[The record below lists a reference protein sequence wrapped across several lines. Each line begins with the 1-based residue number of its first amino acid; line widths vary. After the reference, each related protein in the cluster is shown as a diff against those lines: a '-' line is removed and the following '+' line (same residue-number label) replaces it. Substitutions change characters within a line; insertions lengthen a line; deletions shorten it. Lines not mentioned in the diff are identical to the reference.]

1 MNISNEII
9 YPAAPDAVSAMT
21 FDPAF
26 QERKCQNT
34 GALAWTVDVAPSK
47 GSATGPTTVTTTR
60 DMATDQFPDFVKSMV
75 GARLKITEV
84 DRWEAPKADG
94 ARVGTI
100 TVTISGAP
108 LKFNGTL
115 QLEPTAGGSRA
126 TIVGDLKAGIPFL
139 GAKIEQ
145 AAAPAI
151 TPAVRAEQ
159 RTATAWLT

>member
-1 MNISNEII
+1 MNISNEIS
-9 YPAAPDAVSAMT
+9 YPAAPDVVSAMT

-34 GALAWTVDVAPSK
+34 GALAWTVDVQASN
-47 GSATGPTTVTTTR
+47 GGTGPATVTTTR

-84 DRWEAPKADG
+84 DRWEAPEADG

-100 TVTISGAP
+100 TVSIDGAP

-115 QLEPTAGGSRA
+115 QLQPTAGGSRA

-151 TPAVRAEQ
+151 TAAVRAEQ
-159 RTATAWLT
+159 RTATAWLA